1 MVITILEAHVA
12 GENWVILKE
21 DYKNRT
27 AQLPPQMVQTF
38 LLQSTADQTLWQ
50 ILSVWKSR
58 EALDEMR
65 NSGETP
71 TGVLMFRN
79 VGAEPKLSIHNVPAS
94 AP

>member
-1 MVITILEAHVA
+1 MVVTVLGAHVA
-12 GENWVILKE
+12 SESWAIFKE
-21 DYKNRT
+21 DYENRT

-38 LLQSTADQTLWQ
+38 LLQNTADPTLWQ

-79 VGAEPKLSIHNVPAS
+79 VGAEPKLSIFNVPAS